1 MKKGFIMIPNEVFD
15 NLDEAGLYTYAWL
28 IRNSVVE
35 DGRRVVKTS
44 VRDMACMLNCSRMT
58 VFRALSKIEGFVTIK
73 RGKNQYE
80 PTFIEIHDVTPNSAK
95 GVTPNVTPNSRK
107 GVTPKKH
114 SKPLETKGVQ
124 SQDLFENGTP
134 NVTPKMAEH
143 GTPNVTAPVTAPR
156 VYKNDNI
163 IISCLNILIKNNKE
177 KECIY
182 FVNALERIGEN
193 ANSMSDKSDAEAERL
208 LPIFVK
214 EYYNLMVETNK
225 ASMGKI
231 KTAIINQ
238 RLQFLKARIK
248 ESGLINVLEVINKS
262 TQSRFLNGG
271 GNRGFVANFEWI
283 MRPNNFPKVLEGTYD
298 NRIINN
304 NGYADRTNSTRTA
317 AEQRAFDVAA
327 RIAELAAEDDAN
339 ERLWQQR

>member
-1 MKKGFIMIPNEVFD
+1 MKKGFILIPNEVFD
-15 NLDEAGLYTYAWL
+15 NLNEAGLYTYAWL
-28 IRNSVVE
+28 VRNSVVE

-44 VRDMACMLNCSRMT
+44 VRDIACMLNCSRMT

-95 GVTPNVTPNSRK
+95 GVTP
-107 GVTPKKH
+107 KKH

-124 SQDLFENGTP
+124 SQDLFEN
-134 NVTPKMAEH
+134 

-225 ASMGKI
+225 SRMGKI
-231 KTAIINQ
+231 KTNIINQ
-238 RLQFLKARIK
+238 RLAFLWARIK
-248 ESGLINVLEVINKS
+248 ESGLDNVLEVINKA
-262 TQSRFLNGG
+262 TQSNFLNGAG
-271 GNRGFVANFEWI
+271 GRGFIANFEWI

-298 NRIINN
+298 NREQH
-304 NGYADRTNSTRTA
+304 GYNKQQSDAQRRA
-317 AEQRAFDVAA
+317 AEAA
-327 RIAELAAEDDAN
+327 AII
-339 ERLWQQR
+339 ERLANQKDDDPDKPLW

>member
-1 MKKGFIMIPNEVFD
+1 MMIPYEAVDCLKDRQQLAYIWLVRHSTRDGEKLTISLSCRELAEQWRCSLGTVNRTLHSLEGFIVIHKSF
-15 NLDEAGLYTYAWL
+15 
-28 IRNSVVE
+28 S
-35 DGRRVVKTS
+35 RRECLV
-44 VRDMACMLNCSRMT
+44 
-58 VFRALSKIEGFVTIK
+58 
-73 RGKNQYE
+73 
-80 PTFIEIHDVTPNSAK
+80 IEIVNNPTVGTQNGTQSGTQSGTQK
-95 GVTPNVTPNSRK
+95 TTRK
-107 GVTPKKH
+107 SLK
-114 SKPLETKGVQ
+114 TKGVQ
-124 SQDLFENGTP
+124 ELKTDMFGTQSGTQVGTQNGTLR
-134 NVTPKMAEH
+134 A
-143 GTPNVTAPVTAPR
+143 
-156 VYKNDNI
+156 YKNDNI